1 MNTRRDASALSWLG
15 LAVIVAILG
24 AVAFLG
30 YFSKVE
36 SLLITIIFW
45 IINVVFFIW
54 AGNRFISKWLDKNL
68 PWDVF
73 VSRRFFIQLLSS
85 GIYSLLVVNLTFYFF
100 RTLFTSSAPD
110 FSQMAVMNI
119 YGLLFVLPAISIHF
133 GIYFMTQWKK
143 TKLKSEQLEKENIRT
158 QLEVLKSH
166 IDPHFLFNN
175 LNILSSLI
183 DEDKDTARK
192 FLDNFAE
199 VYRYVLKNK
208 QVELVSLEEELE
220 FLNSYVYLLKN
231 RFGER
236 LIFQNDI
243 IINTENLMI
252 PPLALQIVVENVI
265 KHNKIDG
272 EMPLT
277 IEMFTEKE
285 KLVVKNNLQKKN
297 QTVNSS
303 NSGLKNIKKRFEF
316 LSDKEVDVLNIESH
330 FIVKLPLLEVEK

>member
-1 MNTRRDASALSWLG
+1 MSGRRNANTLQWLG
-15 LAVIVAILG
+15 IIVTIAILG
-24 AVAFLG
+24 AIAFLG

-36 SLLITIIFW
+36 SLLVTIVFW

-54 AGNRFISKWLDKNL
+54 AGNRLISRWLDKKL
-68 PWDVF
+68 PWDIY
-73 VSRRFFIQLLSS
+73 VSRRFFVQLLSS
-85 GIYSLLVVNLTFYFF
+85 GIYSLLVVNFTFYFF
-100 RTLFTSSAPD
+100 RTLFTESAPD
-110 FSQMAVMNI
+110 FEQMAVMNI

-183 DEDKDTARK
+183 DEDKETARK

-208 QVELVSLEEELE
+208 QIELVTLDEELE

-243 IINTENLMI
+243 IGVTENLMI

-277 IEMFTEKE
+277 IEMFTEKD
-285 KLVVKNNLQKKN
+285 KLVIKNNLQKKKEN
-297 QTVNSS
+297 VTSS
-303 NSGLKNIKKRFEF
+303 NSGLKNVKKRFEF
-316 LSDKEVDVLNIESH
+316 LSDKEVDIMNIESH
-330 FIVKLPLLEVEK
+330 FIVKLPLLEVER

>member
-1 MNTRRDASALSWLG
+1 MSSRSDAKALSWLS
-15 LAVIVAILG
+15 VIAIITLLG

-30 YFSKVE
+30 YFSEVE
-36 SLLITIIFW
+36 SLFVTVVFW

-68 PWDVF
+68 PWNIF
-73 VSRRFFIQLLSS
+73 VSRRFFIQLLAS
-85 GIYSLLVVNLTFYFF
+85 GIYSLMVVNLTFYYF
-100 RTLFTSSAPD
+100 RTLFTDSSPD

-183 DEDKDTARK
+183 DEDKEVARK

-208 QVELVSLEEELE
+208 QVELVTLDEELE
-220 FLNSYVYLLKN
+220 FLNSYVYLLIN
-231 RFGER
+231 RFGDR

-243 IINTENLMI
+243 ISKTEHLMI

-277 IEMFTEKE
+277 IELFTEDD
-285 KLVVKNNLQKKN
+285 KLVVKNNLQKKK
-297 QTVNSS
+297 QSVASS
-303 NSGLKNIKKRFEF
+303 KSGLKNIKKRFEF
-316 LSDKEVDVLNIESH
+316 LSDKEVDVLNIDSH